1 MEGNPRNYPH
11 GAGGGVRQ
19 ARARRRGMM
28 MVWNMPTQAMIAPMI
43 FAFSPDTKLNFW
55 SMIRKPNIRIN
66 TPLRRKRLRAKKRCF
81 AAASRDLCSSV
92 TGETSLMPAYM
103 AIEFA
108 RVHRTATYNQLIR
121 IEEGMG
127 STGRYAGRGVL

>member
-1 MEGNPRNYPH
+1 MEGKHRNYPH

-19 ARARRRGMM
+19 ARAIRRGMM

-55 SMIRKPNIRIN
+55 SMVRKPNIRIN

-81 AAASRDLCSSV
+81 AAASRALCSSV
-92 TGETSLMPAYM
+92 TDRNSVVWGKSVEVRVDHGGRRTMKKNRND
-103 AIEFA
+103 A
-108 RVHRTATYNQLIR
+108 RMKIKVR
-121 IEEGMG
+121 
-127 STGRYAGRGVL
+127 S

>member
-28 MVWNMPTQAMIAPMI
+28 MVWNMPPQPTIAPMI

-55 SMIRKPNIRIN
+55 SRIRKPNNRIK
-66 TPLRRKRLRAKKRCF
+66 TPLRPEDRRQGQERGRPRRSRWSPYQEQKKKRGT
-81 AAASRDLCSSV
+81 R
-92 TGETSLMPAYM
+92 
-103 AIEFA
+103 
-108 RVHRTATYNQLIR
+108 RNK
-121 IEEGMG
+121 
-127 STGRYAGRGVL
+127 